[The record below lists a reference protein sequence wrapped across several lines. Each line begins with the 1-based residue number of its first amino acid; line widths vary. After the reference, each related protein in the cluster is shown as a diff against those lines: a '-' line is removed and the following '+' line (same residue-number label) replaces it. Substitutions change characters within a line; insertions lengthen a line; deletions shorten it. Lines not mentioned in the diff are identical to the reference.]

1 MAVKEKQAAATTSS
15 PSSTLAEMPW
25 IMMTALSGFYV
36 ASTVLDRL
44 HSRYLARPLYP
55 EQYQHLLHLV
65 AAAFLA
71 LPVFIV
77 SHTKLYWLRA
87 NRINGCEPAAVY
99 PHKDPIMGFDWM
111 QSLLK
116 AAQETRLIPFFID
129 HFNSL
134 GNTFWFNAGGDWT
147 LMTNEPENVKA
158 ILSTQFNIWPVQ
170 GLRKTTAVVTLGPKA
185 VFSVNGKEWQ
195 HARAIMRPSF
205 VRNQLADLE
214 CTDRHVENFLSK
226 LKLDG
231 SKFDLQP
238 IFFLFTM
245 DVSTDFMYVVTT
257 LVQLELN
264 TNAR

>member
-1 MAVKEKQAAATTSS
+1 MATKEKQVAVSTIRSSAAAK
-15 PSSTLAEMPW
+15 MPW
-25 IMMTALSGFYV
+25 MMMTAISGFYL

-55 EQYQHLLHLV
+55 AHYQYLLHPL
-65 AAAFLA
+65 AALFLA

-87 NRINGCEPAAVY
+87 SRANGCEPAAVY

-111 QSLLK
+111 KSVLK
-116 AAQETRLIPFFID
+116 ASEETRLIEFFLD
-129 HFNSL
+129 HFNDI

-158 ILSTQFNIWPVQ
+158 ILSTQFNVWPIQ

-185 VFSVNGKEWQ
+185 VFSTNGKEWQ
-195 HARAIMRPSF
+195 HARAVMRPSF

-214 CTDRHVENFLSK
+214 CTDRHVENFLAK

-231 SKFDLQP
+231 SKLDLQP
-238 IFFLFTM
+238 LFFLFTM
-245 DVSTDFMYVVTT
+245 DVSTDFMYVMGEYDCV
-257 LVQLELN
+257 
-264 TNAR
+264 